1 MRRLI
6 CFPVELTGT
15 HSSDP
20 NQIKAVAIIPARYE
34 SSRLPGKALLEIGGI
49 PMICCVA
56 RQASRAANVE
66 RVIVATD
73 DRRILSAVEANGFEA
88 VLTSSDHASGTDR
101 IAEVADKLDAE
112 IIVNVQGDEPLIAPE
127 TIEQAVAALVANPAV
142 GIVTTWEPIAEPAE
156 VLNPDLVKIVVDS
169 GGRALY
175 FSRAPVPWPRDAAGK
190 FGTIDN
196 ALRQEPSLMHTFRK
210 HTGLYVYRREVL
222 MQFTKWP
229 QSVLERQE
237 SLEQLRA
244 IEHDVKIMAI
254 EATAPSIGVD
264 TQDDLE
270 RVRKLVSRVP
280 TFGIEG
286 FVRGLNSST

>member
-1 MRRLI
+1 M
-6 CFPVELTGT
+6 ELTGT

-73 DRRILSAVEANGFEA
+73 DRRILSAVEANGFAA

-101 IAEVADKLDAE
+101 IAEVAEKLDAE

-127 TIEQAVAALVANPAV
+127 TIEQAVAALVGNPAV
-142 GIVTTWEPIAEPAE
+142 GIVTTWEPIAELAD

-175 FSRAPVPWPRDAAGK
+175 FSRAPVPWPRDAVRK
-190 FGTIDN
+190 YGTIEN
-196 ALRQEPSLMHTFRK
+196 ALRQEPSLIRTFRK

-222 MQFTKWP
+222 QGFTKWP

-244 IEHDVKIMAI
+244 IEHDVKILAI

-270 RVRKLVSRVP
+270 RVRKLVSSFEFQVP
-280 TFGIEG
+280 GSEVMSG
-286 FVRGLNSST
+286 A